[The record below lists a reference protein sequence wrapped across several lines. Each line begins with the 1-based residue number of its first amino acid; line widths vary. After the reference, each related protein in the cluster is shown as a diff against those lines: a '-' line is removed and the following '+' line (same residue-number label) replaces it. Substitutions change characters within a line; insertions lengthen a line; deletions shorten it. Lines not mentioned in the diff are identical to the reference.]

1 MTFALALLAVSGV
14 SSDLLSMLQLV
25 ELPTPR
31 LKAQVAGLIVM
42 DGVVCIAWETL
53 LRAVFGV
60 GIPIVTLTRREV

>member
-1 MTFALALLAVSGV
+1 MALLAISGA

-31 LKAQVAGLIVM
+31 LKASIAMLIIF
-42 DGVVCIAWETL
+42 DGVACIAWEAL

-60 GIPIVTLTRREV
+60 GVPVVLASRRRVLQ